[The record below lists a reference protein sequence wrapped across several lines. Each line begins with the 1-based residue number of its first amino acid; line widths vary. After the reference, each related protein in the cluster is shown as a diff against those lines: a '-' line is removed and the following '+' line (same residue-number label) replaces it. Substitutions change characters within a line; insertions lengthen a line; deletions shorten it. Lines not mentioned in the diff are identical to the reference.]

1 LLTKSQALQQQA
13 IAGAKGAGEYP
24 EPETEQ
30 VNQNGKVTKVIGDGI
45 LIPTPTLLISKPDG
59 IVENDSGFE
68 AKNQEMPWPG
78 ESAADYQLFLLVQVL
93 PEASHYLADL
103 KTLVKSQRESELLRL
118 KSSRPRDAG

>member
-1 LLTKSQALQQQA
+1 
-13 IAGAKGAGEYP
+13 
-24 EPETEQ
+24 
-30 VNQNGKVTKVIGDGI
+30 
-45 LIPTPTLLISKPDG
+45 
-59 IVENDSGFE
+59 VENDSGFE